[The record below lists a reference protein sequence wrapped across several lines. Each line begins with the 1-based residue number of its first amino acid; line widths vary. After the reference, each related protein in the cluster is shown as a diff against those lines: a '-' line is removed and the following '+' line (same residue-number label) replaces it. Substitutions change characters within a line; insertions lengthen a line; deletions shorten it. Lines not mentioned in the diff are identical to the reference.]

1 MKMTVIVAFVVS
13 MAATSFAQG
22 GNNSERDLE
31 RRVNRLKDSLKL
43 NEEQTAKAK
52 EIYKADAEAQDKLDK
67 QRTDL
72 EKARQDQLREILT
85 DDQKKSYD
93 DYLQGGGRGRGNQGG
108 GGGNQNPGGGFGG
121 GRGWMD
127 NMLGPTADQLKKDLE
142 LTDEQFGK
150 IQPIVDEARKKAQD
164 RMEELRQNGFQ
175 GLNWREEMDNY
186 RKGQEE
192 INAKIKEH
200 LTEEQKTK
208 FDAAVQRRMNPFGGG
223 GNAPGGRTPT
233 EERRGPSVDERV
245 KRAMDA
251 LKIENADEAAAIKEL
266 IKKVAEAQVALETWD
281 RESRP
286 KIDEV
291 LGNKEL
297 KEEDLEGKLKEFRG
311 QRKEK
316 ETGVK
321 DAQKALAEVVSYRQ
335 ELELIKQNILR

>member
-1 MKMTVIVAFVVS
+1 MRTTAIAAFVVS
-13 MAATSFAQG
+13 MAAAAFAQG
-22 GNNSERDLE
+22 GGNEERDIE

-52 EIYKADAEAQDKLDK
+52 EIYKADAEAQNKLDK
-67 QRTDL
+67 ERTDL
-72 EKARQDQLREILT
+72 EKARQDKIRELLT

-93 DYLQGGGRGRGNQGG
+93 DYLQGGGRGGRGNQGG
-108 GGGNQNPGGGFGG
+108 GGQPGGGFGG
-121 GRGWMD
+121 GRGGWME
-127 NMLGPTADQLKKDLE
+127 NMLGPTTDQLKKDLD
-142 LTDEQFGK
+142 LTEDQVSK
-150 IQPIVDEARKKAQD
+150 IGPILDEARKKAQD

-192 INAKIKEH
+192 IHNKVKEH

-208 FDAAVQRRMNPFGGG
+208 YDAANQRRMNPFGGG
-223 GNAPGGRTPT
+223 NPGGGRTPT